1 MKKTLAILLTLALL
15 CGMSALAELGSADV
29 AMNGNLY
36 HILLESVE
44 IRDGKLYIAT
54 SGMAQTMAFGANG
67 VQLAA
72 DIVPVY
78 GEERLYASEKDVLFG
93 ADVTYRFDRDTLP
106 DSILMI
112 PTQDPENPVTLW
124 ENPDEESAI
133 PDELVGQWTGVGTPK
148 NGGTPIDLSIIVN
161 ADGSGEYTFDQGDY
175 HESYPFTISNDDSR
189 FSVDIPATSMLG
201 SVGGTWAL
209 EDGKLLLDIT
219 SEFTGGGSYSYT
231 AECYKAEAG
240 AATDDAF
247 ASAEPGD
254 PVRLGDAAFELQ
266 LFTMAQDN
274 WDMLSASTGNP
285 FPAQG
290 EVYLLRFAL
299 VGKGEALTPETIE
312 NEIAPAMSL
321 YSEADGSASRIFE
334 VVTPSEEATR
344 VFDILFYCENFYALE
359 DLELLCD
366 GVLYPLSDLPGE
378 DEPLPV
384 PPVSAEDVERLNALH
399 QKARTNTA
407 DDIGEARCAG
417 NVVVAVY
424 NSKEDETPD
433 VLTATSD
440 HYRYSGFPMEYRA
453 DSLETADWAAI
464 IYPTYKNVGMYSLG
478 GAANRTTTWL
488 SLIDLATERQYD
500 LKVAIN
506 EPPQTLFNN
515 NGTGASGAYEP
526 EKAVEKLAE
535 LIGGEQGGTT
545 EPETEPAGEPEPEDG
560 DVPASEVTTE
570 AVLTALNDDTYR
582 ATYDALLAGE
592 VIEKGSKGD
601 TAKGVQQT
609 LVAFGQD
616 IAVDGNVGPK
626 TIAALNA
633 VQAAFGLPETESLDA
648 EGYATLL
655 PRLLIVTDPDAA
667 DVLLM
672 GSMDAAEYDY
682 MRACAL
688 VARGKYASAKALF
701 EECGW
706 GDCQARAEACVQPW
720 PKTGVLYKNPEVKG
734 SSAELAV
741 QFNTEADTAM
751 LVKVYTHDGVLAR
764 TMFIGGTGKATCS
777 LPAGTYVIKDG
788 VGKNWYGEEE
798 AFGERPE
805 GQYEIMT
812 FEGGSQEVTL
822 EKNYRSTI
830 TVNVQEENPAAE
842 GVGSDW
848 ESWSDF

>member
-1 MKKTLAILLTLALL
+1 MKRFFSILLTLALL
-15 CGMSALAELGSADV
+15 CAPLALAE
-29 AMNGNLY
+29 
-36 HILLESVE
+36 
-44 IRDGKLYIAT
+44 
-54 SGMAQTMAFGANG
+54 
-67 VQLAA
+67 
-72 DIVPVY
+72 
-78 GEERLYASEKDVLFG
+78 
-93 ADVTYRFDRDTLP
+93 
-106 DSILMI
+106 
-112 PTQDPENPVTLW
+112 
-124 ENPDEESAI
+124 
-133 PDELVGQWTGVGTPK
+133 
-148 NGGTPIDLSIIVN
+148 
-161 ADGSGEYTFDQGDY
+161 GDAY
-175 HESYPFTISNDDSR
+175 VR
-189 FSVDIPATSMLG
+189 
-201 SVGGTWAL
+201 
-209 EDGKLLLDIT
+209 
-219 SEFTGGGSYSYT
+219 
-231 AECYKAEAG
+231 AEAG
-240 AATDDAF
+240 
-247 ASAEPGD
+247 E
-254 PVRLGDAAFELQ
+254 PVRLGDLAFELQ
-266 LFTMAQDN
+266 LFTDAYEG
-274 WDMLSASTGNP
+274 WDLLSASTNDP
-285 FPAQG
+285 FPAHG
-290 EVYLLRFAL
+290 EVYLVRFA
-299 VGKGEALTPETIE
+299 VAEGGEDVTPEQIE
-312 NEIAPAMSL
+312 GEIAPAMSL
-321 YSEADGSASRIFE
+321 YSESEGSASRIFQ
-334 VVTPSEEATR
+334 VVTPDDQATR
-344 VFDILFYCENFYALE
+344 VFDILFYCENFYTLE
-359 DLELLCD
+359 DLDLLCD
-366 GVLYPLSDLPGE
+366 GAIYSLDGLPGE

-526 EKAVEKLAE
+526 EKAVEKLVE

-560 DVPASEVTTE
+560 DVPASEVATE
-570 AVLTALNDDTYR
+570 AVLTALNDDAYR

-592 VIEKGSKGD
+592 VIQKGSKGE
-601 TAKGVQQT
+601 TARGVQQT

-655 PRLLIVTDPDAA
+655 PRLLMVTNPDEA
-667 DVLLM
+667 DALLM
-672 GSMDAAEYDY
+672 GQMDAGEYDY

-688 VARGKYASAKALF
+688 AARGKYASAKALF

-734 SSAELAV
+734 SNAELAV
-741 QFNTEADTAM
+741 QFNTDADTAM
-751 LVKVYTHDGVLAR
+751 LVKIYTADGVLAR

-812 FEGGSQEVTL
+812 FDDGSQEVAL

-830 TVNVQEENPAAE
+830 TVNVQEDNPDAE